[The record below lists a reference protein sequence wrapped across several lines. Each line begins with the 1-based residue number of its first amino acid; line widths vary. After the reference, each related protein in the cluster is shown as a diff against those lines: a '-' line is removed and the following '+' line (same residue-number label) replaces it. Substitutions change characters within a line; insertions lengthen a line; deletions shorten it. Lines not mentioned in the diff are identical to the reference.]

1 MELPKIYKEVNVYN
15 KSNKHLGV
23 GVINKA
29 SESNRLIL
37 FTEAGTLTYCK
48 SEVESEFIIRD
59 WGKEIDYSDIEF
71 NGQGF
76 RSTLSAM
83 QINQTIE
90 IVTGD
95 FIERIGE
102 DEYCLN
108 SDDRPFTKWDLINN
122 LISIYNS

>member
-71 NGQGF
+71 NGEDF
-76 RSTLSAM
+76 LSTLSEM
-83 QINQTIE
+83 KIGTTIE
-90 IVTGD
+90 IITGD
-95 FIERIGE
+95 FIQRLGQ
-102 DEYCLN
+102 DDYYLN
-108 SDDRPFTKWDLINN
+108 SDIKPFTKSDLINSLN
-122 LISIYNS
+122 SIYNS

>member
-1 MELPKIYKEVNVYN
+1 MNLPSIYKEVNVYN
-15 KSNKHLGV
+15 KSNKHLGF
-23 GVINKA
+23 GIINKI
-29 SESNRLIL
+29 SESNHLIL

-59 WGKEIDYSDIEF
+59 WGKEIDYSDLEF